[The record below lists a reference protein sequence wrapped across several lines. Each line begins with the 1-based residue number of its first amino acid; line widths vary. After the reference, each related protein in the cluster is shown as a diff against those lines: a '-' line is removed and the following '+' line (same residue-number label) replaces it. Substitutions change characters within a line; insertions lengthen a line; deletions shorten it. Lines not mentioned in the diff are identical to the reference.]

1 MELAYTGL
9 STMDELE
16 LAMKQYGMGDEA
28 IIKEA
33 IEEVD
38 TDNYKL
44 CFPLHSMKKTYEP
57 TLRLTMKNSVP

>member
-9 STMDELE
+9 STMNELE

-44 CFPLHSMKKTYEP
+44 CFPLHSMKKN
-57 TLRLTMKNSVP
+57 L